1 LRELE
6 QAAAA
11 PGISAEQRRE
21 LEDEI
26 NRIRSNPA
34 TQ

>member
-11 PGISAEQRRE
+11 PDISAEQRLE
-21 LEDEI
+21 LEDELK
-26 NRIRSNPA
+26 RIRSNPA